1 VWVAVNAFARIN
13 VPFGGALTKVAEL
26 PKGARRILDDPF
38 AVKRRPY
45 EAYAVGLFLLVVTAT
60 WAAGR
65 PDGFLPDDACSTAV
79 LHRVLRGLSPSKS
92 P

>member
-1 VWVAVNAFARIN
+1 VNAFARIN
-13 VPFGGALTKVAEL
+13 VPFGGALTTLAEL

-45 EAYAVGLFLLVVTAT
+45 EAYGAALVLVVLMAVWAT
-60 WAAGR
+60 GKV
-65 PDGFLPDDACSTAV
+65 DEFLPEKARAATLLPRA
-79 LHRVLRGLSPSKS
+79 LSGPPAPPGKS